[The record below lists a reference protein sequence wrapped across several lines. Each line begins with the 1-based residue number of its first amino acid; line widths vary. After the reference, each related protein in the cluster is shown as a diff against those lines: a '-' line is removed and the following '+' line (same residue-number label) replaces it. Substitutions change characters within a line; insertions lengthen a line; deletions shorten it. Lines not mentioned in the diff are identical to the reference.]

1 VSSRTLNSGDRWVRV
16 VSRAA
21 SESAGSAAPE
31 IRLGRRKAAA
41 ATNLSENC
49 MIAELVEWEV
59 RRLRE
64 DC

>member
-1 VSSRTLNSGDRWVRV
+1 MRV

-21 SESAGSAAPE
+21 SESAGNAAPE

-49 MIAELVEWEV
+49 MIVELVEWEV
-59 RRLRE
+59 RRPRE